1 MENVKNG
8 PFGRFCNYCF
18 YWVEGKD
25 GEGKRKLKKVRAVSQ
40 EFAIMEAEAAGLF
53 GPFDVRCEALEPP
66 TDRQLALAEKINL
79 KVPEG
84 CTKDD
89 LGTMLSRCMDFD
101 GDREPDPGLLHYA
114 QDCGVCFS
122 SFTGEKGLLQ
132 SMIAQLCARDRA
144 VLFAYAVHISRAG
157 GCFKDPRKDP
167 EASVFERFADMV
179 EADPGLWK
187 SLEGR
192 DLNDYQSP
200 NTRSKAYKA
209 VMSCF

>member
-1 MENVKNG
+1 MI
-8 PFGRFCNYCF
+8 RH
-18 YWVEGKD
+18 
-25 GEGKRKLKKVRAVSQ
+25 
-40 EFAIMEAEAAGLF
+40 I
-53 GPFDVRCEALEPP
+53 
-66 TDRQLALAEKINL
+66 ALAEKINL

-89 LGTMLSRCMDFD
+89 LGTMLSRRMDFD
-101 GDREPDPGLLHYA
+101 GDRDPDPGLLHYA

-122 SFTGEKGLLQ
+122 SLTGENGLLQ
-132 SMIAQLCARDRA
+132 SMIAQLHARDRA
-144 VLFAYAVHISRAG
+144 VLFAYAVHISRVG

-167 EASVFERFADMV
+167 KAPTFEKFAGMV

-192 DLNDYQSP
+192 DLNDYRSP

>member
-1 MENVKNG
+1 MESVKNG
-8 PFGRFCNYCF
+8 LFGRFCNYCF

-25 GEGKRKLKKVRAVSQ
+25 SEGKRKLKKVRAVSQ
-40 EFAIMEAEAAGLF
+40 DFAIAEAAAAGLV
-53 GPFDVRCEALEPP
+53 GPFNVRSEALEPP

-79 KVPEG
+79 KVPDG

-89 LGTMLSRCMDFD
+89 LGTMLSRRMDFE
-101 GDREPDPGLLHYA
+101 GDREPDQGLLHYA

-122 SFTGEKGLLQ
+122 SLTGENGLLQ
-132 SMIAQLCARDRA
+132 SMIAQLHARDRA
-144 VLFAYAVHISRAG
+144 VLFAYAVHISRSG
-157 GCFKDPRKDP
+157 GRFKDPRKDP
-167 EASVFERFADMV
+167 VAPAFEKFANMV
-179 EADPGLWK
+179 EADPSLWK